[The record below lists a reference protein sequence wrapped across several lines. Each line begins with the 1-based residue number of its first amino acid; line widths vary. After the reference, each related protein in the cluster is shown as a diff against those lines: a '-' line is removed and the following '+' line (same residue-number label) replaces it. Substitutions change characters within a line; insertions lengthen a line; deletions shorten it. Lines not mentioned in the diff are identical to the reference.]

1 MVALTC
7 ITTIANANQ
16 PIICS
21 AGVDLSAERSE
32 DGAGGRYTALLRGA
46 ARQIHCS
53 NHSGVVTGA
62 DTFVRSTL
70 MTMAREVLRYPSAF
84 LLVTFLWQDKEK

>member
-1 MVALTC
+1 MALA
-7 ITTIANANQ
+7 IVVMHV
-16 PIICS
+16 S
-21 AGVDLSAERSE
+21 ATMKYLAAERSE
-32 DGAGGRYTALLRGA
+32 DGTDERYTTLLGGA
-46 ARQIHCS
+46 TCQIHCS

>member
-1 MVALTC
+1 M
-7 ITTIANANQ
+7 TIAGDA
-16 PIICS
+16 CV
-21 AGVDLSAERSE
+21 ARTMKCLAAERSE
-32 DGAGGRYTALLRGA
+32 DGTDERYTALPGGA

-70 MTMAREVLRYPSAF
+70 MTMAREALRYPSAF